1 MRCIRRVCHDRIDCI
16 RRIAIGTRHTRPGML
31 QSDRVHLGLYAS
43 HLLLHLNLLLQ
54 LLLILVHQIEVL
66 VEVADEDLGLLVHSV
81 YAVVVEIALVCP
93 FGRHLLITRPFIS
106 TCWCRWISQSTGFTV
121 LLIRGFNTSDIC
133 VISYRFFICIII

>member
-1 MRCIRRVCHDRIDCI
+1 
-16 RRIAIGTRHTRPGML
+16 ML
-31 QSDRVHLGLYAS
+31 QSDRVHLGLHAS

-93 FGRHLLITRPFIS
+93 LGRHLLITRPFIS
-106 TCWCRWISQSTGFTV
+106 TC
-121 LLIRGFNTSDIC
+121 
-133 VISYRFFICIII
+133 